1 MLRRVAG
8 PGTARREGWRCNR
21 SRGIPGGHPRL
32 RFTSFGE
39 LLHARGQFPASG
51 WGRRENDGKPY
62 NTSGFRS
69 FGRKHGIGRRRDGRR
84 GAGISPILRSTDRVG
99 TAHIYLTVAIPEFSR
114 GGIGGQSAR
123 VLPGSLS
130 QSTDSCGRGIFGFLS
145 FRPPSP
151 FRVPPRRSIR
161 GTSMGT
167 VGRID

>member
-21 SRGIPGGHPRL
+21 SRYSREGIPVCGTPAL
-32 RFTSFGE
+32 RNFYIHNGNFCRCSRCRRKNGRNAYKTSV
-39 LLHARGQFPASG
+39 
-51 WGRRENDGKPY
+51 
-62 NTSGFRS
+62 FRP
-69 FGRKHGIGRRRDGRR
+69 FGRKCRLESGEGRDDNLR
-84 GAGISPILRSTDRVG
+84 GLDFEPHSSR
-99 TAHIYLTVAIPEFSR
+99 AHILAKSGRQYR
-114 GGIGGQSAR
+114 W

-130 QSTDSCGRGIFGFLS
+130 QSTDSCERGIFGFLS